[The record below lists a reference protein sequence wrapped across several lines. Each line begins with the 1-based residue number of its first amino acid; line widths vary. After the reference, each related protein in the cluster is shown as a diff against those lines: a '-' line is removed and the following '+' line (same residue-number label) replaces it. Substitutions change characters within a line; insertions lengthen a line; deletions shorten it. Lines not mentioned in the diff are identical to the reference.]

1 MTDRLAAWLEELD
14 RQPLPIPA
22 SHYAGLHAALSDS
35 RRSLREIADQLQ
47 GSPTLALS
55 ILREANRAESARDNP
70 AESLEVALSR
80 LGLARASQLLKTLPS
95 IQDAEMP
102 RVLGQMLLISQHAMQ
117 QASGLFGARLARL
130 WQEIHW
136 GSLLTM
142 APVWALAN
150 ARPQLLEQWQQRVL
164 VQGEPTLRVEREL
177 LGMRLLPI
185 CLALAERWRLPQWV
199 IQGYRLL
206 ACDRRLLVRALRI
219 ARDHQSPLL
228 QQQQLDAQPDL
239 ARWLTQPANCTLL
252 ANGLAI
258 AAHQS
263 WDGPHMLRWQRLTG
277 LYLGQPLTEVQ
288 QQVHMLA
295 AQSARLHARP
305 PLWHPAVALIWPWQ
319 ASRWRAEAAPP
330 PPPSAEALAEW
341 RPARML
347 LLVADRTQVHV
358 LAQQS
363 AGLEPG
369 QEKLQLEIASSP
381 LLKKLFQQ
389 PALLRIGPN
398 NQDQLLPAL
407 GEPLRQLFPGPH
419 LLLRSLG
426 NGSRVVM
433 LVLADLG
440 GQPFSDLHAQAF
452 AKTAQCTERAIQQ
465 FGRQRRTE

>member
-295 AQSARLHARP
+295 AQSAPARP
-305 PLWHPAVALIWPWQ
+305 AAAVASGGGLDL
-319 ASRWRAEAAPP
+319 
-330 PPPSAEALAEW
+330 ALAGQPLACRSGTPAAALGGSPGRVAAALRRVAPRAQPVQQRGAAHRLCPRCAARL
-341 RPARML
+341 RPAKD
-347 LLVADRTQVHV
+347 A
-358 LAQQS
+358 A
-363 AGLEPG
+363 AGGRSHPG
-369 QEKLQLEIASSP
+369 TRAGAAELPDSSR
-381 LLKKLFQQ
+381 
-389 PALLRIGPN
+389 ARRN
-398 NQDQLLPAL
+398 CNWRLPAA
-407 GEPLRQLFPGPH
+407 R
-419 LLLRSLG
+419 
-426 NGSRVVM
+426 
-433 LVLADLG
+433 
-440 GQPFSDLHAQAF
+440 
-452 AKTAQCTERAIQQ
+452 C
-465 FGRQRRTE
+465 

>member
-164 VQGEPTLRVEREL
+164 VQGES
-177 LGMRLLPI
+177 
-185 CLALAERWRLPQWV
+185 AWRWPNAG
-199 IQGYRLL
+199 GYRSGSS
-206 ACDRRLLVRALRI
+206 R
-219 ARDHQSPLL
+219 
-228 QQQQLDAQPDL
+228 
-239 ARWLTQPANCTLL
+239 
-252 ANGLAI
+252 AI
-258 AAHQS
+258 ACSPATVACWFEPCVS
-263 WDGPHMLRWQRLTG
+263 PATI
-277 LYLGQPLTEVQ
+277 
-288 QQVHMLA
+288 
-295 AQSARLHARP
+295 SRP
-305 PLWHPAVALIWPWQ
+305 CSSNSNSMPSPISPA
-319 ASRWRAEAAPP
+319 
-330 PPPSAEALAEW
+330 
-341 RPARML
+341 
-347 LLVADRTQVHV
+347 
-358 LAQQS
+358 
-363 AGLEPG
+363 G
-369 QEKLQLEIASSP
+369 
-381 LLKKLFQQ
+381 
-389 PALLRIGPN
+389 
-398 NQDQLLPAL
+398 
-407 GEPLRQLFPGPH
+407 
-419 LLLRSLG
+419 
-426 NGSRVVM
+426 
-433 LVLADLG
+433 
-440 GQPFSDLHAQAF
+440 
-452 AKTAQCTERAIQQ
+452 
-465 FGRQRRTE
+465 

>member
-319 ASRWRAEAAPP
+319 ASRWRA
-330 PPPSAEALAEW
+330 
-341 RPARML
+341 
-347 LLVADRTQVHV
+347 
-358 LAQQS
+358 
-363 AGLEPG
+363 
-369 QEKLQLEIASSP
+369 
-381 LLKKLFQQ
+381 
-389 PALLRIGPN
+389 
-398 NQDQLLPAL
+398 
-407 GEPLRQLFPGPH
+407 
-419 LLLRSLG
+419 
-426 NGSRVVM
+426 
-433 LVLADLG
+433 
-440 GQPFSDLHAQAF
+440 
-452 AKTAQCTERAIQQ
+452 
-465 FGRQRRTE
+465 